1 MKNWKVDS
9 NSTLTVESMI
19 CTLAGMCN
27 GASTYDGTG
36 FSKIDVN
43 FGHSLA
49 EHANKNR
56 AWTEKQ
62 AHSAIKLI
70 KKYQRQLGGSEFID
84 NWLLSPV
91 FKNKPVDP
99 SVPLVSNTAR
109 TRKLYSKETD
119 AVFSFDYNADLVAAI
134 KTELK
139 GENKNKKFWSSWNL
153 ESKSWTVPVNETSI
167 WNIMDLAE
175 RFEFQIE
182 KRFID
187 YFERVKEK
195 TADSRTMLSLN
206 DNRHIVCAGDTII
219 ISINNAAI
227 LEEFENELRPA

>member
-1 MKNWKVDS
+1 VKHWKVDS
-9 NSTLTVESMI
+9 TSTLTVESMI

-27 GASTYDGTG
+27 GASTYDGAG
-36 FSKIDVN
+36 FSKVDVN

-49 EHANKNR
+49 ERASENR

-62 AHSAIKLI
+62 AHAAIKLI
-70 KKYQRQLGGSEFID
+70 KKYQRQLGGAELID

-91 FKNKPVDP
+91 FKNNPVDP
-99 SVPLVSNTAR
+99 LVSDTTC

-119 AVFSFDYNADLVAAI
+119 AEFSFDYNAELVAAI

-139 GENKNKKFWSSWNL
+139 GEHKNKKFWASWNSV
-153 ESKSWTVPVNETSI
+153 SKSWTVPVNETSI
-167 WNIMDLAE
+167 WHIMDLAE

-187 YFERVKEK
+187 YFERIKEK
-195 TADSRTMLSLN
+195 TANSRTMLSLN
-206 DNRHIVCAGDTII
+206 GNRHIVCAGDTII

-227 LEEFENELRPA
+227 LEEFENELRTA